1 MNYTAV
7 ITNDWNPPTYVIV
20 ILQIL
25 LILERIVYN
34 LTKIVKT
41 FKCSNCIEV
50 EATPEA

>member
-7 ITNDWNPPTYVIV
+7 INNDWNPPTYIIV

-34 LTKIVKT
+34 LTKRVKT
-41 FKCSNCIEV
+41 CKCSNCIEIDSV
-50 EATPEA
+50 PET

>member
-7 ITNDWNPPTYVIV
+7 VSSDWNPPTYILLT
-20 ILQIL
+20 LQIL

-34 LTKIVKT
+34 LTKRVKT